1 MEIDGNC
8 ISCSWRHYDTWKKA
22 VINQTEILTWTSKRG
37 HTNETTPQNQGVA
50 FAGAQ
55 QKPGAQKKRTAPLE
69 WNFVSE
75 QNQFRRNQDK
85 NAHKPGIGPAI
96 PGQPAAKPADKARY
110 VPLDI
115 DP

>member
-1 MEIDGNC
+1 M
-8 ISCSWRHYDTWKKA
+8 RPTWF
-22 VINQTEILTWTSKRG
+22 QM
-37 HTNETTPQNQGVA
+37 
-50 FAGAQ
+50 
-55 QKPGAQKKRTAPLE
+55 
-69 WNFVSE
+69 FVFVLE

-96 PGQPAAKPADKARY
+96 PGKPEAKPTDKARY